1 MAVTTRNEP
10 APLSSVS
17 GQSRKRIDLNEETR
31 MRAILQTEYGTPRDV
46 LELSN
51 AAVPEI
57 GAGDVL
63 VRTCAAGVHIGDWLT
78 VSGLPYLI
86 RLMGYGLMRPKNT
99 VPGVEFAG
107 RVEAV
112 GEDVVGFAEGDEVF
126 GWGPGAFAEFV
137 AVSHES
143 LVIKPAN
150 VSFAEA
156 AAVPISGFTA
166 LQAVRD
172 HANVQPGDK
181 VLVIGASGGVGTY
194 AVQIAHSFGAE
205 VTGVAST
212 RNIDMVRSIG
222 AHDVID
228 YTTEEFARNGHRYD
242 VIIDTAGN
250 SPLSELRSSLTPNG
264 TLVIVGGS
272 GGRFFM
278 GAGRSLWAGLMSP
291 FVSQNLRAFLSK
303 TTQEDLIALKDLIED
318 HQVKPVLDRTYTLDE
333 AAEAV
338 AHVGTRH
345 TQGKTVIAFD
355 ASRDS

>member
-1 MAVTTRNEP
+1 
-10 APLSSVS
+10 
-17 GQSRKRIDLNEETR
+17 
-31 MRAILQTEYGTPRDV
+31 MRAILQAEYGAPRDV
-46 LELSN
+46 LGLSN

-57 GAGDVL
+57 GASDVL
-63 VRTCAAGVHIGDWLT
+63 VRTHAAGVHIGDWLT
-78 VSGLPYLI
+78 VSGQPYLI

-112 GEDVVGFAEGDEVF
+112 GEDVADFAPGDEVF

-194 AVQIAHSFGAE
+194 AVQIARSYGAE

-222 AHDVID
+222 AQHVID

-242 VIIDTAGN
+242 AIIDTAGN
-250 SPLSELRSSLTPNG
+250 APLSDLRNSLTPNG

-278 GAGRSLWAGLMSP
+278 GAGRSLRAGLMSP
-291 FVSQNLRAFLSK
+291 FVSQNLRAFISK
-303 TTQEDLIALKDLIED
+303 TTQEDLIALRTLIED
-318 HQVKPVLDRTYTLDE
+318 DQVKPVLERTYPLDE

-345 TQGKTVIAFD
+345 TQGKTVIVVD